1 MQVFDSL
8 NCREIAEILGV
19 SVMSVD
25 VNKFR
30 NFTNSSSLCED
41 IQIEG
46 DWADNLSGHIFIVAP
61 CHRQTDRHLFAGEG
75 VIIRWD
81 LQPQEGKVRVQR
93 QKLNT
98 WDSFW
103 HSVQSPISEIL
114 PEAFFPARLGLI
126 GVAEIANT
134 GIVNMDGR
142 LILTADAGR
151 YWEVD
156 PLSLETITPI
166 GYFDEHIISI
176 PLSLFPLVA
185 NTAHPFYDDNTRE
198 LITCELKS
206 TLRPGKLFTDM
217 LSAVY
222 ITRWDGEGS
231 LKHWELEGTVVDGSP
246 HTAIVTEELI
256 MIPDMPFQIGMATL
270 LGIKVAPQQTYPK
283 TQIYLVNRQDLKPDL
298 ESVPSRLI
306 TFEGDSYHFLC
317 DYKHDSNGKIN
328 LVAVQQA
335 TISVSEAIKPYD
347 VKHFTGDRYPQE
359 YHGIPWMFAFDP
371 GVLRKVV
378 IQNDAKHAQVISQ
391 EALIH
396 PGWFSTML
404 HTADPRE
411 LFAPQRY
418 SAIYQ
423 AYGGYHQ
430 DLICR
435 RQYLSFR
442 DHENR
447 ILTDEQ
453 LSQQD
458 LPSVLAKIP
467 LDQNWAELTKQIK
480 TEQEQNPDTPV
491 FNLGKEL
498 IDFYVCPDEHIL
510 DSIQFVPQ
518 GQDQGYIF
526 TTILGPQGSQVWLF
540 AADNLSQGPIAKL
553 QMPSINFGFTL
564 HSDYFEQVSP
574 RKSHYNVDRWQSAV
588 RSALRVPYEFLSIDL
603 SIYSIAK

>member
-1 MQVFDSL
+1 
-8 NCREIAEILGV
+8 
-19 SVMSVD
+19 MSVD

-30 NFTNSSSLCED
+30 NFTNSSDLCED
-41 IQIEG
+41 LQIEG
-46 DWADNLSGHIFIVAP
+46 DWADNLAGHIFIVAP
-61 CHRQTDRHLFAGEG
+61 CHRPTDRHLFAGEG
-75 VIIRWD
+75 VIIKWD
-81 LQPQEGKVRVQR
+81 LQPQGGKVRVQR

-103 HSVQSPISEIL
+103 HSIQSPISEIL
-114 PEAFFPARLGLI
+114 PEAFFPARFGLI

-134 GIVNMDGR
+134 GMVNMDGR

-185 NTAHPFYDDNTRE
+185 NTAHPFYDANTQE

-206 TLRPGKLFTDM
+206 TIRPGKLFTDM

-231 LKHWELEGTVVDGSP
+231 LKHWELEGTVLDGSP

-270 LGIKVAPQQTYPK
+270 LGIKLAPQQTYPK
-283 TQIYLVNRQDLKPDL
+283 TQIYLVNRQDLKPDG

-306 TFEGDSYHFLC
+306 TFAGDSYHFLC

-378 IQNDAKHAQVISQ
+378 IQKDAKHAQVISQ
-391 EALIH
+391 EAFIH

-411 LFAPQRY
+411 LLGCQGY

-423 AYGGYHQ
+423 AYAGYHQ

-467 LDQNWAELTKQIK
+467 LDQNWAELTEQIK
-480 TEQEQNPDTPV
+480 TEQEKNPDTPV

-498 IDFYVCPDEHIL
+498 IDFYVCPDEHIF
-510 DSIQFVPQ
+510 DSVQFVPQ
-518 GQDQGYIF
+518 DQQSYIF

-540 AADNLSQGPIAKL
+540 AADNLSQGPVAKL

-588 RSALRVPYEFLSIDL
+588 RSALKVPYEFFVNRPIDIL
-603 SIYSIAK
+603 NRKV

>member
-1 MQVFDSL
+1 
-8 NCREIAEILGV
+8 
-19 SVMSVD
+19 MSVD

-30 NFTNSSSLCED
+30 NFTNFNSLCED

-46 DWADNLSGHIFIVAP
+46 DWPDNLAGCVFIVAP
-61 CHRQTDRHLFAGEG
+61 YHRKTDRHLFAGEG
-75 VIIRWD
+75 VIIKCD
-81 LQPQEGKVRVQR
+81 LQPQGGKVRVQR

-103 HSVQSPISEIL
+103 HSIQSPISEIL

-134 GIVNMDGR
+134 GMVNFDGR
-142 LILTADAGR
+142 PIMTADAGR

-156 PLSLETITPI
+156 PISLETITPI
-166 GYFDEHIISI
+166 GYFDEHIVSI

-185 NTAHPFYDDNTRE
+185 NTAHPFYDPNTQE

-217 LSAVY
+217 VSAVY

-231 LKHWELEGTVVDGSP
+231 LQHWELEGTVLDGSP

-270 LGIKVAPQQTYPK
+270 LGIKFAPQQAYPK

-298 ESVPSRLI
+298 QPVPSRLI

-328 LVAVQQA
+328 LIAVQQA

-347 VKHFTGDRYPQE
+347 VKHFSGDRYTSE

-378 IQNDAKHAQVISQ
+378 IHNDAEYAQVVSQ
-391 EALIH
+391 EAFIH

-411 LFAPQRY
+411 LFDPEGY

-423 AYGGYHQ
+423 GYGGYHQ

-447 ILTDEQ
+447 LLTDEQ
-453 LSQQD
+453 LPKHD

-467 LDQNWAELTKQIK
+467 LAQNWQELTQQIK
-480 TEQEQNPDTPV
+480 TEQKQNSDTPV
-491 FNLGKEL
+491 FNLGKDL
-498 IDFYVCPDEHIL
+498 LDFYVCPDGYIL
-510 DSIQFVPQ
+510 DSIQFIPQ
-518 GQDQGYIF
+518 QNKGYIF
-526 TTILGPQGSQVWLF
+526 TTILGSQGSQVWLF
-540 AADNLSQGPIAKL
+540 DSENLSQGPIAKL
-553 QMPSINFGFTL
+553 VPPPTVNLGCTL
-564 HSDYFEQVSP
+564 HSDYFEQISP
-574 RKSHYNVDRWQSAV
+574 RKSDYNVDRWQCAV
-588 RSALRVPYEFLSIDL
+588 RSALKVPYEFLLNRRSDIL
-603 SIYSIAK
+603 NRKVN